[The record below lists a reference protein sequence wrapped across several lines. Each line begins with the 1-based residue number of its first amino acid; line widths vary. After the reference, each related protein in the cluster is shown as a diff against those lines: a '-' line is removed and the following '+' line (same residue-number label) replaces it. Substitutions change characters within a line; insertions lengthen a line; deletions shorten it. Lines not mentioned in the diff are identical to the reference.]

1 MQIYKK
7 YGMELTK
14 EGLTFVEYAQ
24 RIINSNIKFAKALH
38 GQYGHSEFIVVNG
51 TKSQYINKLRK
62 LMCG

>member
-24 RIINSNIKFAKALH
+24 RIINSNIKFVKTLH
-38 GQYGHSEFIVVNG
+38 GQDGQSESVCEYYFLNSTLQFVGVF
-51 TKSQYINKLRK
+51 
-62 LMCG
+62 